1 MICFEPRKTTIS
13 FTLLIRQRCQW
24 CCCEKGIATFAQKSF
39 EISEISEVSL
49 YTVPFPELSSAL
61 FTFNYFFKNFF
72 FVLEE
77 VISMAV
83 VQEKGNILQVEYT
96 LLF

>member
-39 EISEISEVSL
+39 EISEISEISEVSL

-61 FTFNYFFKNFF
+61 FTFNYFFLFF
-72 FVLEE
+72 FILEE

-83 VQEKGNILQVEYT
+83 V
-96 LLF
+96 